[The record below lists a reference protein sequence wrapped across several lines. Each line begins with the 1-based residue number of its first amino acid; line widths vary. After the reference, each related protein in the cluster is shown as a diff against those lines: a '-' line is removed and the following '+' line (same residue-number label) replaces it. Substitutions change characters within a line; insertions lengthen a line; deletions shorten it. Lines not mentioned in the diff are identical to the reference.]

1 MNRGYE
7 GRPIFQLK
15 SDKAFF
21 LELLEKLQG
30 LMKIRMLAYCL
41 MDNHYHL
48 VLQNESGRMSDFF
61 KQLNG
66 QYAINYR
73 KLHGGR
79 GYLFQDR
86 YKTMLIQ
93 DDTYLMLAI
102 AYVLNNPVRKKLV
115 SSFSEYSWSSA
126 SLYFQGKTNIA
137 VDCVYVE
144 DLFGTE
150 NELFR
155 LINCLNINELPTVRS
170 DLGLLVGGEGF
181 IPKAMKLAE
190 RRAGAESIERR
201 RRQDMHFEPQEKVL
215 AEFERMKK
223 IQLSE
228 IDVKTYH
235 GKRLRSELLVLLKE
249 MSGMTYR
256 EIAKIDLFSD
266 LEFGSLGGLYRQA
279 RRNLSAEK

>member
-1 MNRGYE
+1 MNRGIE
-7 GRPIFQLK
+7 GRPILQLK
-15 SDKAFF
+15 SDKVLF
-21 LELLEKLQG
+21 LELLEKFQK
-30 LMKIRMLAYCL
+30 LMKIRILAYCL

-93 DDTYLMLAI
+93 DDAYLMLAI

-115 SSFSEYSWSSA
+115 SSFAEYPWSSA
-126 SLYFQGKTNIA
+126 SQYFHGKPATM
-137 VDCVYVE
+137 VDCDYVE

-150 NELFR
+150 DELVR
-155 LINCLNINELPTVRS
+155 LINNLKTDELPMVRS
-170 DLGLLVGGEGF
+170 NLGLIVGGKDF
-181 IPKAMKLAE
+181 IPKALKLVE
-190 RRAGAESIERR
+190 RRAGAESVERR
-201 RRQDMHFEPQEKVL
+201 RRKDMHFEPQEKVL
-215 AEFERMKK
+215 AEFERIKK
-223 IQLSE
+223 VKLTE

-235 GKRLRSELLVLLKE
+235 GKRLRSELLVLLRE

-266 LEFGSLGGLYRQA
+266 LELNSLGGLYRQA
-279 RRNLSAEK
+279 RRHLSAE